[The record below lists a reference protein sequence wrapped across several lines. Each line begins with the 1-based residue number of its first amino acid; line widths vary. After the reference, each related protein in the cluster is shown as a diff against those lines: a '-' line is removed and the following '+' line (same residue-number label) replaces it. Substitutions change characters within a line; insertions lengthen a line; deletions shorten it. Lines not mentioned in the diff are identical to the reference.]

1 MLVLRSIAFT
11 TAFYVNITLWMILSL
26 PALAMPR
33 WAVRG
38 VVRAWAK
45 SNLLLLRTLAGIRC
59 EVRGRERVPPGGL
72 LVAAKHQSVWETFAL
87 FLILDDPCYVL
98 KRELTYL
105 PLFGW
110 LAMKAR
116 MVPVDRGARSAAMKS
131 MTAAAKVEAESG
143 RQIVI
148 FPEGTRRA
156 AGAEPAYKYGVAY
169 LYSELDLPCLP
180 VALNSGLFR
189 APSSSRSWS
198 RSRQGSSAPP
208 SSSASST
215 TSRRR
220 RTGCWRRPSRCG
232 QGGREPPRLDQAG
245 RDVLVLFHDRD
256 RDSFLCRNGRWS
268 GIAAGCDQP
277 RRPSRGIAAEALDGT
292 VRAILCGVLLSAGG
306 SS

>member
-1 MLVLRSIAFT
+1 MLVLRSLAFT
-11 TAFYVNITLWMILSL
+11 TAFYLNITLWMILSL
-26 PALAMPR
+26 PTLVMPR
-33 WAVRG
+33 RVLIG
-38 VVRAWAK
+38 VVRAWAR
-45 SNLLLLRTLAGIRC
+45 SNLWLLRALAGIRC

-110 LAMKAR
+110 LALKAR

-156 AGAEPAYKYGVAY
+156 PGAKPAYKYGVAY

-180 VALNSGLFR
+180 VALNSGLFWGRRQFLKRPGTIVVEILEPVPPGIDRSAFFRRIERDIETASNRLLEETER
-189 APSSSRSWS
+189 AR
-198 RSRQGSSAPP
+198 A
-208 SSSASST
+208 
-215 TSRRR
+215 RRV
-220 RTGCWRRPSRCG
+220 RP
-232 QGGREPPRLDQAG
+232 
-245 RDVLVLFHDRD
+245 
-256 RDSFLCRNGRWS
+256 
-268 GIAAGCDQP
+268 
-277 RRPSRGIAAEALDGT
+277 AEA
-292 VRAILCGVLLSAGG
+292 
-306 SS
+306 